1 MGIFT
6 NSIRKNLSLNDNF
19 IATSIKK
26 AVDVKKEYSAPLK
39 NTETFSIKSY
49 SPSPLSTSSFSRK
62 KLKIATPQ
70 PLKFVFSKTAKPAD
84 VPFKTNTSKLTKI
97 KPISPSE
104 PISAQEIDHISQ
116 EMERDARRY
125 SRRF

>member
-1 MGIFT
+1 MGVFT
-6 NSIRKNLSLNDNF
+6 NSIRKNLSLNNNF

-26 AVDVKKEYSAPLK
+26 AVDVKKEH
-39 NTETFSIKSY
+39 FSRT
-49 SPSPLSTSSFSRK
+49 PLSTSSFSRK
-62 KLKIATPQ
+62 KLKVAIPAPS
-70 PLKFVFSKTAKPAD
+70 KFVLSKTPKSAD
-84 VPFKTNTSKLTKI
+84 VPFKTSSSQLSKI

-104 PISAQEIDHISQ
+104 PISAQEIEHISQ

>member
-6 NSIRKNLSLNDNF
+6 NSIRKNLSLNDKF

-26 AVDVKKEYSAPLK
+26 AVDVKKEYFIP
-39 NTETFSIKSY
+39 T
-49 SPSPLSTSSFSRK
+49 PLSTSSFSRK
-62 KLKIATPQ
+62 KLKVATPTHS
-70 PLKFVFSKTAKPAD
+70 KFVLNKTAKSTD
-84 VPFKTNTSKLTKI
+84 VPFKTSSSQLSKI

-104 PISAQEIDHISQ
+104 PISSQEIEHISK